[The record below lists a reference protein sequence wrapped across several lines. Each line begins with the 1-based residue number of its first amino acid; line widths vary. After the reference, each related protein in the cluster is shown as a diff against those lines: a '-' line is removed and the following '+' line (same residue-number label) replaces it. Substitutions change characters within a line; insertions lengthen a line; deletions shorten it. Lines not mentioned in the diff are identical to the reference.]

1 MALKIR
7 LSRGGAKKRPF
18 YKIVVAE
25 ALSPRDGKFI
35 ERLGSYNPMVA
46 KDHAERLVLD
56 VERAKYWISK
66 GAQPTLRVAKM
77 LSSDGLVKAPVI
89 REQPIKSAPGK
100 KRLEREAEAAEKLAS
115 AAEAPAEE
123 APAAEAPAEEAPA
136 AEAPAE
142 EAPAA
147 EAPAEEAPAAEAPAE
162 EAPAAEAPAEEA
174 PAAEAPAEEAPA
186 AEAPAEEAPAAE
198 KRIKNNRYT
207 LSNSNLIEIGCFV
220 GVHGIKGEV
229 KVKSYAEKP
238 ENIFT
243 YEEIF
248 IDNDINPIKLK
259 LVRKVKQNLICKIEN
274 IKTRNDA
281 ENFRN
286 SKLFIKRESLPKLSD
301 DEFYHRDL
309 VSFEVYNTKRESF
322 GFIVSLND
330 FGGGLL
336 LEVNK
341 DNKMFYLPASKRF
354 LNEIKYKEKEV
365 ILNLDLSFLNG

>member
-123 APAAEAPAEEAPA
+123 APARAPAAEAPAEEAPA

-186 AEAPAEEAPAAE
+186 AEAPAEEE
-198 KRIKNNRYT
+198 DKK
-207 LSNSNLIEIGCFV
+207 
-220 GVHGIKGEV
+220 
-229 KVKSYAEKP
+229 
-238 ENIFT
+238 
-243 YEEIF
+243 
-248 IDNDINPIKLK
+248 
-259 LVRKVKQNLICKIEN
+259 
-274 IKTRNDA
+274 
-281 ENFRN
+281 
-286 SKLFIKRESLPKLSD
+286 
-301 DEFYHRDL
+301 
-309 VSFEVYNTKRESF
+309 
-322 GFIVSLND
+322 
-330 FGGGLL
+330 
-336 LEVNK
+336 
-341 DNKMFYLPASKRF
+341 
-354 LNEIKYKEKEV
+354 
-365 ILNLDLSFLNG
+365 